1 MYGITMMDQNYGDLD
16 AASKILLGWLDPVI
30 ISNDDVITIGSTALD
45 SNNAIIIS
53 KSIESKGTIFSEY
66 IVLEFWTPEGL
77 NAYDAANTFGT
88 NAYGVRVLHLDA
100 SINYVNGKATLTNGK
115 RPSYFKYN
123 NTDDDSKNF
132 LETLAKNKDAIYNR
146 YTSEYD
152 VTNNI
157 LFDSTSTTFGVDIY
171 SDFTYNTGDK
181 LDFIFNIS
189 SISSTSVTITVDFK

>member
-1 MYGITMMDQNYGDLD
+1 MD
-16 AASKILLGWLDPVI
+16 
-30 ISNDDVITIGSTALD
+30 
-45 SNNAIIIS
+45 
-53 KSIESKGTIFSEY
+53 
-66 IVLEFWTPEGL
+66 
-77 NAYDAANTFGT
+77 
-88 NAYGVRVLHLDA
+88 
-100 SINYVNGKATLTNGK
+100 
-115 RPSYFKYN
+115 SYFKYN

-152 VTNNI
+152 VTNNV
-157 LFDSTSTTFGVDIY
+157 LFESTSTTFGVDIY